1 VKFHGVPIGKVTT
14 ISYDPAH
21 LTRIKALLKVQE
33 SFPMKKDMWAE
44 TGAMGI
50 TGLKYVEILG
60 GTDAA
65 PLLSPNGEIATKTS
79 MFTAITGK
87 AEVIVNK
94 IELLL
99 NHLNS
104 ITESDS
110 LESIKK
116 VLSNLARITGDF
128 QGFFSHVSPDLQG
141 MSGSA
146 QQLISRLDSIAR
158 DVKTMTGSI
167 NQNIS
172 SARLADIVASVDSS
186 ARSIKVLS
194 ESAALMVKQGR
205 EDFSAS
211 LQSMREALQNA
222 NFLMQELAENPSLII
237 RNEQQKE
244 RTIK

>member
-1 VKFHGVPIGKVTT
+1 
-14 ISYDPAH
+14 
-21 LTRIKALLKVQE
+21 
-33 SFPMKKDMWAE
+33 
-44 TGAMGI
+44 
-50 TGLKYVEILG
+50 
-60 GTDAA
+60 
-65 PLLSPNGEIATKTS
+65 
-79 MFTAITGK
+79 
-87 AEVIVNK
+87 
-94 IELLL
+94 
-99 NHLNS
+99 
-104 ITESDS
+104 
-110 LESIKK
+110 
-116 VLSNLARITGDF
+116 
-128 QGFFSHVSPDLQG
+128 
-141 MSGSA
+141 
-146 QQLISRLDSIAR
+146 
-158 DVKTMTGSI
+158 MTGSI